1 MLRDL
6 KPFATI
12 DYVDGGMWIV
22 CGCGEPIIELR
33 LGGRWPSIVEAMT
46 GHECPEEARSRKR

>member
-22 CGCGEPIIELR
+22 CGCGKPVVELK
-33 LGGRWPSIVEAMT
+33 LGARWPDIVQAMVD
-46 GHECPEEARSRKR
+46 HRCPEEAKKKR